1 MEIKAPK
8 NANSKKDQINRIIY
22 GDRGTICVEE
32 GELKTWKIQGER
44 EAEEEQ
50 EMLRLYSPKEQEE
63 GEGVSSD
70 PMAVG
75 ASGHQGEVEDL
86 VEAIRTDREPYI
98 SIESAKH
105 AVEIVQAIY
114 ESGRTGKEVS
124 IAH

>member
-1 MEIKAPK
+1 
-8 NANSKKDQINRIIY
+8 
-22 GDRGTICVEE
+22 
-32 GELKTWKIQGER
+32 
-44 EAEEEQ
+44 
-50 EMLRLYSPKEQEE
+50 MLRLYSPKEQEE

-75 ASGHQGEVEDL
+75 ASGHQGEVGDL

-114 ESGRTGKEVS
+114 ESGRTGREVS